1 MHRNEVTLAGRLS
14 LEPAHRNLP
23 SGALLT
29 QWRLAVRRP
38 GGRPGQR
45 SDAIECATFD
55 DGVRDMLAGW
65 QLDDLVEVEGALRR
79 RWWRG
84 GSRYEI
90 EVHRARRV
98 EPAVPAGRRRRRT
111 PRADDGTAAGD
122 ATIGTAQVDAEAE
135 AADVGEASVSDAAA
149 EATQADAPV
158 ADAQAEVAEIREA
171 SVRHGAAGAFS
182 GGAAQP
188 AGLPGSPGGQAA
200 ASPAPSSCHQHV
212 ADSAQP
218 AGEVVSQWR
227 RSA

>member
-14 LEPAHRNLP
+14 MEPAHRELP

-38 GGRPGQR
+38 GGRPGFHR

-65 QLDDLVEVEGALRR
+65 RLDDLVEVEGALRR

-90 EVHRARRV
+90 EVRRARRV
-98 EPAVPAGRRRRRT
+98 EPAVPARRRRRRA
-111 PRADDGTAAGD
+111 PRAGDDTAIGDTAAGD
-122 ATIGTAQVDAEAE
+122 ATLETAQA
-135 AADVGEASVSDAAA
+135 DAAA
-149 EATQADAPV
+149 EAAQADAG
-158 ADAQAEVAEIREA
+158 AAATDAREAVGRGEVAEA
-171 SVRHGAAGAFS
+171 SS

-188 AGLPGSPGGQAA
+188 ADLTGSPGGQAA
-200 ASPAPSSCHQHV
+200 VSPAPSSCDQRV
-212 ADSAQP
+212 ADSGQP

>member
-14 LEPAHRNLP
+14 MEPAHRELS

-38 GGRPGQR
+38 GGRPGFQR

-65 QLDDLVEVEGALRR
+65 RLDDLVEVEGALRR

-90 EVHRARRV
+90 EVRRARRV
-98 EPAVPAGRRRRRT
+98 EPAVPARRRRRRA
-111 PRADDGTAAGD
+111 PRAGDDTAIGDTTTGGAAAGD
-122 ATIGTAQVDAEAE
+122 ATLETAQA
-135 AADVGEASVSDAAA
+135 DAAA
-149 EATQADAPV
+149 GAAHAHAGAAAARADAG
-158 ADAQAEVAEIREA
+158 AAATDAREA
-171 SVRHGAAGAFS
+171 VGRGEAAEASS

-188 AGLPGSPGGQAA
+188 ADLPGSPGGQVVV
-200 ASPAPSSCHQHV
+200 SPAPSSCDQRV
-212 ADSAQP
+212 ADSGQP
-218 AGEVVSQWR
+218 AGEVVSQSR